1 MSEKIHFFL
10 HDVVKVLA
18 TESILHD
25 DKNHFGGFDDFVH
38 LGNGRMADNFK
49 KMELS
54 GNSFNI
60 RSIFDF
66 LLF

>member
-1 MSEKIHFFL
+1 
-10 HDVVKVLA
+10 
-18 TESILHD
+18 
-25 DKNHFGGFDDFVH
+25 